1 MENLISVFNYNNAP
15 VTFRTDNG
23 TLMVNATEMAKPFG
37 KTTKDWLR
45 TQQTKEFISSLST
58 VRQKCLTQL
67 VVVRQGNSSSFEQ
80 GTWMHEDVALEFARW
95 LSPTFAIWCN
105 DRIKELLTVGITATQ
120 TTLEQMINNPELV
133 IGMANKL
140 KELRK
145 ANDKLTNQIRTYK
158 SESSRLVRLHQEQYP
173 KVLFSNAVETS
184 KRSCLIAELAKILQ
198 QNGIAIGQN
207 RLFKW
212 MREHGYLCINGE
224 KHNQPSQKAME
235 RGLFEIKQ
243 TTINKPDGTILVSCT
258 PKITGKGQIYFV
270 NKFLNPAEKKDN

>member
-1 MENLISVFNYNNAP
+1 MENLVSVFNYNNAP

-37 KTTKDWLR
+37 KR
-45 TQQTKEFISSLST
+45 TNDFLSAKQTKELINSLST
-58 VRQKCLTQL
+58 VTGIPATGLIS
-67 VVVRQGNSSSFEQ
+67 VSQGGSKQ
-80 GTWMHEDVALEFARW
+80 GTWLHEDVALLFAQW
-95 LSPTFAIWCN
+95 LSPDFYLWCN
-105 DRIKELLTVGITATQ
+105 ARIKELLTVGMTATQ
-120 TTLEQMINNPELV
+120 PTLEQMINDPELV
-133 IGMANKL
+133 IGMATKL

-212 MREHGYLCINGE
+212 MREHGYLCTNGE

>member
-1 MENLISVFNYNNAP
+1 MENLVSVFSNKQFGNIRIAMSENNEPLFCLPDICRALDLTNP
-15 VTFRTDNG
+15 A
-23 TLMVNATEMAKPFG
+23 MV
-37 KTTKDWLR
+37 KTRLAQKG
-45 TQQTKEFISSLST
+45 ISSIDTLTTGGNQKITYINEANLYKCIFQSRKAEAEQFQDWVTDDVLPSIRKHGAYMTNETIEKALS
-58 VRQKCLTQL
+58 
-67 VVVRQGNSSSFEQ
+67 
-80 GTWMHEDVALEFARW
+80 
-95 LSPTFAIWCN
+95 SPDFLI
-105 DRIKELLTVGITATQ
+105 ELAT
-120 TTLEQMINNPELV
+120 
-133 IGMANKL
+133 KL
-140 KELRK
+140 KNQQKL
-145 ANDKLTNQIRTYK
+145 NDKLTAQIRTYK

-212 MREHGYLCINGE
+212 MREHGYLCTNGE